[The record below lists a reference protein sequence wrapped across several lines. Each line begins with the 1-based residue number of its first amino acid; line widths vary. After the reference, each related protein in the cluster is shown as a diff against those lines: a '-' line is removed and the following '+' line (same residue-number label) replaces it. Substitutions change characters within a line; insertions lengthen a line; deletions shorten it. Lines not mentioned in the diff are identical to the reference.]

1 MSIQSIIKGNLSES
15 LRDEKQR
22 RHREKTLHQG
32 RPEIYTM
39 SCGQDTSA
47 SSLVAS
53 GWHNSR
59 LKSLL
64 FVNHSSRLECGGLR
78 TRAGSGRRWANTCQW
93 MVAHPS
99 TPSSAPRSIRNL
111 TQESILHYKTSG
123 RRRHTREH
131 ITLRDCQPRAYSV
144 I

>member
-59 LKSLL
+59 LK
-64 FVNHSSRLECGGLR
+64 
-78 TRAGSGRRWANTCQW
+78 TRA
-93 MVAHPS
+93 
-99 TPSSAPRSIRNL
+99 
-111 TQESILHYKTSG
+111 EILVG
-123 RRRHTREH
+123 
-131 ITLRDCQPRAYSV
+131 IQLDCDWDYLLQLG